1 MEEIG
6 GKIIEQIINENFKN
20 EISFRKDEQK
30 IENNFSDFIKVEQ
43 DYLINQ
49 IKLEKGIGKN
59 TLLKENVF
67 LSFVSV
73 VTNIPLIIVGKP
85 GSGKSL
91 SAQLIKNSMKGKYSN
106 KKFFKLFPRIIQTY
120 FQGSD
125 TTFPQD
131 VENLFK
137 KANDKLKY
145 YNKNPQLETPI
156 SLALFDELGLAERSK
171 YNPLKVLHSKL
182 EYAGKDKNVA
192 FIGISNYSL
201 DAAKV
206 NRALVLTVPDLD
218 TQLDELKETAINIVE
233 SISPRLKNHVIF
245 EILSNKY
252 FEYKELLQTIK
263 ELIIY
268 KKNTEIKVKEENK

>member
-245 EILSNKY
+245 EILSNTY

-263 ELIIY
+263 ELIVY
-268 KKNTEIKVKEENK
+268 KKNKEIKVKEENK